1 MAFIAGT
8 LLLDAP
14 ASALNN
20 SNRAY
25 DADYDNE
32 MGVKLIRTKDGAL
45 PYVSAQS
52 FRFWLRSTLEQQPDW
67 AAHTAPIFRE
77 NKVAYTDANP
87 LKYWDDDLF
96 GYMRAESKKTTAKE
110 ARAEDASRA
119 SETETKTSITRT
131 SPFRMSTLVSIAP
144 VNIVKDFGTMS
155 RHEGDPVPHVHQFYR
170 ATLKGLFSLDLNR
183 AGTFSYRDQSG
194 SRNLDEVRIQAA
206 KDEGLNHD
214 ERNKEFRLPT
224 DERAKRIAALLKGLA
239 HLEGGAKQA
248 IHYTDV
254 TPVVVI
260 TAVFKGGNNPLH
272 YVVGADEKGR
282 LKVHVD
288 ALREALKVWGD
299 CLLSG
304 LYVGWVQGFHD
315 EQREAL
321 RRALEE
327 EGYEQMPEEA
337 SDVKQGGIEQ
347 SKESERDS
355 SNQKVFYLDHPR
367 NVLNR
372 LAKDI
377 QDPANA
383 HWLE

>member
-1 MAFIAGT
+1 MAYIAGI
-8 LLLDAP
+8 LMLDAP

-20 SNRAY
+20 SNRAA

-32 MGVKLIRTKDGAL
+32 VGVKMIRTRDGAL

-52 FRFWLRSTLEQQPDW
+52 FRYWLRSTLEQQPEW
-67 AAHTAPIFRE
+67 ANHTAPIFRE

-87 LKYWDDDLF
+87 LKWWDDDLF
-96 GYMRAESKKTTAKE
+96 GYMRTQGKKVSAKE
-110 ARAEDASRA
+110 SRESDPTRAL
-119 SETETKTSITRT
+119 ETPTSTDITRT

-155 RHEGDPVPHVHQFYR
+155 RHEGDPVPHAHQFYR

-194 SRNLDEVRIQAA
+194 SRNLDEVRIEAA
-206 KDEGLNHD
+206 KEAKLSHD
-214 ERNKEFRLPT
+214 EASKEYRLLLGQRT
-224 DERAKRIAALLKGLA
+224 ERVAALLRGLA

-248 IHYTDV
+248 LHYTDV
-254 TPVVVI
+254 TPAVVI
-260 TAVFKGGNNPLH
+260 AAVFKGGNNPLH

-282 LKVHVD
+282 PVVHTQ
-288 ALREALKVWGD
+288 ALEEALQVWGD
-299 CLLSG
+299 SLLSG

-315 EQREAL
+315 EQRA
-321 RRALEE
+321 RLETTLTNL
-327 EGYEQMPEEA
+327 GA
-337 SDVKQGGIEQ
+337 SFQI
-347 SKESERDS
+347 
-355 SNQKVFYLDHPR
+355 DHPR
-367 NVLNR
+367 AVLTQ
-372 LAKDI
+372 LAKDV

>member
-1 MAFIAGT
+1 MAFIAGI
-8 LLLDAP
+8 LMLDAP

-20 SNRAY
+20 SNRAA

-32 MGVKLIRTKDGAL
+32 VGVKMIRTKDGDL

-67 AAHTAPIFRE
+67 AAYTAPIFRE

-87 LKYWDDDLF
+87 LKWWDDDLF
-96 GYMRAESKKTTAKE
+96 GYMRAESKKTSAKE
-110 ARAEDASRA
+110 AKAEDASRA

-144 VNIVKDFGTMS
+144 VRIVKDFGTMS
-155 RHEGDPVPHVHQFYR
+155 RHEGDPVPHAHQFYR

-206 KDEGLNHD
+206 NDGRLHHD
-214 ERNKEFRLPT
+214 EENKEYRLPLNQRT
-224 DERAKRIAALLKGLA
+224 ERIAALLTGLA

-254 TPVVVI
+254 TPAIVI
-260 TAVFKGGNNPLH
+260 SAVFKGGNNPLH

-282 LKVHVD
+282 PMVHVQ
-288 ALREALKVWGD
+288 ALKEALQVWGD
-299 CLLSG
+299 SLMSD

-315 EQREAL
+315 DQRA
-321 RRALEE
+321 RLETTLTNL
-327 EGYEQMPEEA
+327 GVNFQL
-337 SDVKQGGIEQ
+337 G
-347 SKESERDS
+347 
-355 SNQKVFYLDHPR
+355 HPR
-367 NVLNR
+367 AVLTQ
-372 LAKDI
+372 LAKDV

>member
-1 MAFIAGT
+1 MAFIAGI
-8 LLLDAP
+8 LMLDAP

-20 SNRAY
+20 SNRVA

-32 MGVKLIRTKDGAL
+32 VGVKMIRTKGGAL

-52 FRFWLRSTLEQQPDW
+52 FRFWLRNTLEQQSDW
-67 AAHTAPIFRE
+67 AAHAAPIFRE
-77 NKVAYTDANP
+77 NKAAYTDANP
-87 LKYWDDDLF
+87 LKWWDDDLF
-96 GYMRAESKKTTAKE
+96 GYMRAESKKTSAIEAKT
-110 ARAEDASRA
+110 EDTSRA
-119 SETETKTSITRT
+119 SQTETKTSITRT

-144 VNIVKDFGTMS
+144 VSIVKDFGTMS
-155 RHEGDPVPHVHQFYR
+155 RHEGDPVPHAHQFYR

-206 KDEGLNHD
+206 KGEKLEHNEG
-214 ERNKEFRLPT
+214 NKEYRLPLNQRT
-224 DERAKRIAALLKGLA
+224 ERVAALLMGLA

-248 IHYTDV
+248 LHYTDV
-254 TPVVVI
+254 TPAIVI
-260 TAVFKGGNNPLH
+260 SAVFKGGNNPLH

-282 LKVHVD
+282 PMVHVQ
-288 ALREALKVWGD
+288 ALEEALQVWGD
-299 CLLSG
+299 SLLSG

-315 EQREAL
+315 EERARLETAL
-321 RRALEE
+321 TNSGAKFQL
-327 EGYEQMPEEA
+327 G
-337 SDVKQGGIEQ
+337 
-347 SKESERDS
+347 
-355 SNQKVFYLDHPR
+355 HPR
-367 NVLNR
+367 AVLTQ

>member
-1 MAFIAGT
+1 MAFIAGI
-8 LLLDAP
+8 LMLDAP

-32 MGVKLIRTKDGAL
+32 VGVKLIRTKDGAL

-52 FRFWLRSTLEQQPDW
+52 FRFWLRSSLEQQEDW
-67 AAHTAPIFRE
+67 AAHTAPVFRE

-87 LKYWDDDLF
+87 LEYWDDDLF
-96 GYMRAESKKTTAKE
+96 GYMRAESKKTS
-110 ARAEDASRA
+110 ARETKAGDASREG
-119 SETETKTSITRT
+119 ETETKTSITRT

-144 VNIVKDFGTMS
+144 VSIVKDFGTMS

-206 KDEGLNHD
+206 KDKGLEHD
-214 ERNKEFRLPT
+214 KANKEFRLPI

-254 TPVVVI
+254 TPAVLI
-260 TAVFKGGNNPLH
+260 AAVFKGGNNPLH

-282 LKVHVD
+282 PKVHV
-288 ALREALKVWGD
+288 EALKEALQVWGD
-299 CLLSG
+299 SLLSG

-315 EQREAL
+315 EQRARL
-321 RRALEE
+321 KATLEE
-327 EGYEQMPEEA
+327 LGV
-337 SDVKQGGIEQ
+337 SF
-347 SKESERDS
+347 R
-355 SNQKVFYLDHPR
+355 LDHPR
-367 NVLNR
+367 AVLTQ
-372 LAKDI
+372 LANDV
-377 QDPANA
+377 QNPANYR
-383 HWLE
+383 WLE